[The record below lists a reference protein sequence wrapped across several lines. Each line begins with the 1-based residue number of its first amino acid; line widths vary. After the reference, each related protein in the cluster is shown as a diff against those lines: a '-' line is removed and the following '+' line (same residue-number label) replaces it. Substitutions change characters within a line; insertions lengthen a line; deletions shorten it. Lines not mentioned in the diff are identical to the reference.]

1 MNGISIILCCH
12 NSSERLGET
21 LKHLADQA
29 LPDNI
34 PGELVLVN
42 NASTDDTVELA
53 RKEWAK
59 HPAPIVLRVVDEEN
73 PGQVFARMRG
83 VEEAHY
89 EMIVFCD
96 DDNRLMDNYLS
107 IAWNLMSRN
116 PRVGALGGQGIAE
129 SNVPLPDWFE
139 ANKSGYAC
147 GEQWHESGIC
157 TDKMFL
163 WGAGLVTRKNILNK
177 VFNPGFPMLSTGRK
191 EGVVFSGDDMEICK
205 RIILLG
211 YDLYYD
217 SELVYQHFIQ
227 ANRLTKDYLNQLN
240 QGVLL
245 AIPIQ
250 RLYSWQIIK
259 KSVPGLLLP
268 LVFSWHSCLYLLFK
282 LGFPVSKRKP
292 IINFFKVYSQGVR
305 KNGKLHQA
313 YQQIRKFSQQRRDA
327 YMRLSNE
334 QCTKK

>member
-1 MNGISIILCCH
+1 MGKEDGSITISSNRSMTGISIILCCH
-12 NSSERLGET
+12 NSAERLGET

-29 LPDNI
+29 LPENI
-34 PGELVLVN
+34 PCELVLVN
-42 NASTDDTVELA
+42 NASTDDTIELA

-96 DDNRLMDNYLS
+96 DDNRLIDNYLS
-107 IAWNLMSRN
+107 IAWSLMSRN

-129 SNVPLPDWFE
+129 SNVPLPGWFE

-147 GEQWHESGIC
+147 GEQWPESGIC

-217 SELVYQHFIQ
+217 RSLVYKHFIPESK
-227 ANRLTKDYLNQLN
+227 LTLNYLEQLN
-240 QGVLL
+240 AGVLL
-245 AIPIQ
+245 ATPVQ
-250 RLYSWQIIK
+250 RLYSYQIIRQRI
-259 KSVPGLLLP
+259 PGLLLP
-268 LVFSWHSCLYLLFK
+268 ILFIRHSFLYLLFR
-282 LGFPVSKRKP
+282 LGFPVGKRKP
-292 IINFFKVYSQGVR
+292 IINVLKVYTQGIR
-305 KNGKLHQA
+305 KIGKLHQA
-313 YQQIRKFSQQRRDA
+313 YQQIEKFSQQ
-327 YMRLSNE
+327 
-334 QCTKK
+334 Q